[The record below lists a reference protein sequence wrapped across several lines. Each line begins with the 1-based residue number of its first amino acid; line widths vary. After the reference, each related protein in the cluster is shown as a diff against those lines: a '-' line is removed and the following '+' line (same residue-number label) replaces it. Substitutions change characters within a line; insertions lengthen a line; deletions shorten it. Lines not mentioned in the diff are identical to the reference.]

1 MAGRS
6 IVVNGHRLPIVGVMP
21 RDFNGLSADT
31 SPDIRVP
38 LNACPVLLDC
48 KVDSVSLELA
58 GRLKPDSQ

>member
-1 MAGRS
+1 
-6 IVVNGHRLPIVGVMP
+6 MP

-38 LNACPVLLDC
+38 LKACPVLLDC
-48 KVDSVSLELA
+48 KVDSVSLEPA